1 MPDQANAL
9 LAGRGYVIPDDIKSL
24 AQPVLSHRLLV
35 RHGQG
40 RDHGQ
45 MAHEVVR
52 QIVEKTAVPV

>member
-1 MPDQANAL
+1 L

-45 MAHEVVR
+45 MAQEIVR
-52 QIVEKTAVPV
+52 QIVEKTVVPV